1 MDRSSIGHHHSRCF
15 VQRAALLSAKDTM
28 ETLEFVG
35 AAVAFFGFGALMVL
49 YENVR
54 SNAGRPILNGSPAVQ
69 LYYVSYLT
77 MFVLGA
83 TVLVAAIV
91 R

>member
-1 MDRSSIGHHHSRCF
+1 
-15 VQRAALLSAKDTM
+15 M
-28 ETLEFVG
+28 EKLQFVG
-35 AAVAFFGFGALMVL
+35 AAVALFAVGTLMVL

-54 SNAGRPILNGSPAVQ
+54 IRAGRPILNDHAAVQ

-77 MFVLGA
+77 MFVLGV
-83 TVLVAAIV
+83 TVLAAAIV

>member
-1 MDRSSIGHHHSRCF
+1 
-15 VQRAALLSAKDTM
+15 M
-28 ETLEFVG
+28 EKLQFVG
-35 AAVAFFGFGALMVL
+35 GAVALFAVGTLMVL

-54 SNAGRPILNGSPAVQ
+54 IRAGRPILNGHAAVQ

-77 MFVLGA
+77 MFVLGT
-83 TVLVAAIV
+83 TVAVAAIV

>member
-1 MDRSSIGHHHSRCF
+1 
-15 VQRAALLSAKDTM
+15 M
-28 ETLEFVG
+28 EKIQFLG
-35 AAVAFFGFGALMVL
+35 AAVAFFAAGALMVF
-49 YENVR
+49 YENFRIKV
-54 SNAGRPILNGSPAVQ
+54 GRPILNGSAAVQ

-83 TVLVAAIV
+83 TVAIAAIV

>member
-1 MDRSSIGHHHSRCF
+1 
-15 VQRAALLSAKDTM
+15 M
-28 ETLEFVG
+28 EKLEFVG
-35 AAVAFFGFGALMVL
+35 AAVAFFAVGILMVL
-49 YENVR
+49 YENFR
-54 SNAGRPILNGSPAVQ
+54 IRAGRPILRGSAAVQ

-77 MFVLGA
+77 MFVLGI

>member
-1 MDRSSIGHHHSRCF
+1 
-15 VQRAALLSAKDTM
+15 M
-28 ETLEFVG
+28 EKLQFVG
-35 AAVAFFGFGALMVL
+35 AAIAFFAVGNGF
-49 YENVR
+49 YENFRIGV
-54 SNAGRPILNGSPAVQ
+54 GRPILTGSAAVQ

-83 TVLVAAIV
+83 TFAVAAIV

>member
-1 MDRSSIGHHHSRCF
+1 MGRSSIGHHHSRCF

-49 YENVR
+49 Y
-54 SNAGRPILNGSPAVQ
+54 SNAGRPILKGHAAVQ